1 MDAIRIE
8 HVAIWVRDL
17 ERMCHFYVAMLGA
30 KPGTPY
36 QNPRT
41 GFRSTF
47 VSFGGGARVEL
58 MSQSGQAEGK
68 SQPSCFG
75 YAHLAL
81 SLGTRAAVDGTVARL
96 ESQGVM
102 VLSRPRVTG
111 DGYYEAALADPEG
124 NRIELL
130 A

>member
-17 ERMCHFYVAMLGA
+17 EGMRQFYVATLGA
-30 KPGTPY
+30 KSGALY
-36 QNPRT
+36 RNSRT
-41 GFRSTF
+41 GFRSIF
-47 VSFGGGARVEL
+47 VSLGDGARVEL
-58 MSQSGQAEGK
+58 MSQSGRIEGR
-68 SQPSCFG
+68 SEPCGFG

-81 SLGTRAAVDGTVARL
+81 RLGTRTAVDETVA
-96 ESQGVM
+96 VV

-111 DGYYEAALADPEG
+111 DGYYEAVLADPEG
-124 NRIELL
+124 NRIELV

>member
-30 KPGTPY
+30 KSGAPY
-36 QNPRT
+36 DNPRN
-41 GFRSTF
+41 GFRSIF
-47 VSFGGGARVEL
+47 VSFGDGARVEL
-58 MSQSGQAEGK
+58 MSQPGQ
-68 SQPSCFG
+68 SQGQSAQSRFG

-81 SLGTRAAVDGTVARL
+81 SLGTRAAVDATIACL
-96 ESQGVM
+96 ESHGVT

-111 DGYYEAALADPEG
+111 DGYYEAVLADPEG
-124 NRIELL
+124 NRIELV